1 MLSLQ
6 DLDKNARPLKGVKA
20 NPSAIF
26 EWALACMSEAP
37 TEAPNPRKHPATFL
51 QLILEAAAG
60 EEDIRTWAKRYTL
73 KDPAYTTTKQGLGAV
88 VFEMAVVKAG
98 GKLPEHF
105 VETIIGTTEVFQ
117 AVFLGKL
124 REEDLEKLE
133 RTLDGR
139 VTYKAILEY
148 GAIDPKSQT
157 INEFTVFD
165 CTPKDVKRDTTK
177 QSGDFQGFPA
187 NAKEYNGVVE
197 SGGVPKST
205 LMRIHAFTTV
215 ESEPLALVDGH
226 GVKWLPQGAHYMPVD
241 HAAVLREDFA
251 YAVHGTP
258 ANKASIGA
266 TLGKWRELGIK
277 RLPMSEFDASFKSNF
292 YASDDRKKIDTL
304 KTQLAESHA
313 VTPLIAVKDK
323 EGYYILEGAHRMVA
337 LFELGAKDLPA
348 LVVEDLDESGERSRH
363 GITVRQEAVQHGP
376 ESLTMA
382 LVTIGEAQYSVP
394 VRSSEIMRHATRA
407 ALVEFVELHGS
418 LVARVAKKLE
428 EADDVAGEEETDD
441 RMDDPL
447 FYRDDVQA
455 YYDALCLLGLDSEE
469 CEKRTKAKFSLKKL
483 IVTPTG
489 EVRSP
494 GVEDRPASQS
504 LPPGAGAPFAGA
516 AEEPAPGA
524 EEPAPAA
531 EEPPA
536 EEPAA
541 KTATSKN
548 SVKVVKENLEKLDEE
563 TAADRLAR
571 MLDIIKKG
579 ATVTFSTALNHWQ
592 IDQKTV
598 DKFEKAGMPVLKVGK
613 DDHIYMAQ
621 GRKYVDTNGCVI
633 KAYAPEGSEL
643 HKKKESIDEALSD
656 DAAKEALTG
665 GKAVL
670 IDDCWWE
677 IASRDLATDKVIL
690 VQSEYAIRDGFP
702 KQGAKSMAF
711 STLVSNISSGKW
723 SANIGGT
730 WHGPKQDPAVRDKH
744 RKAKGLPAAPGAA
757 EIRNKDE
764 AVMEAAPVATL
775 KSSTVSDALAKAGLD
790 GNGRFKSVGAGLN
803 ALAKVLDP
811 FGLQQADV
819 NSADLFKAKSGSRLL
834 NLEWVNPKDPHSPV
848 EVKEGGISFSWH
860 EVDKDKYEITTYA
873 TANFKKPMM
882 EASSTANALN
892 QATTSKIVRS
902 VSKDAPPKLSAED
915 RKKIEDAEGPKE
927 NAENGMAWV
936 VLWADG
942 RAVAAFD
949 KRSKMLAWAEHLGE
963 MAEIVSVKY
972 SAPVFRNKTVKVGLA
987 ESLNE
992 SLRTRYTCPKCQS
1005 TDVSM
1010 REAHADTG
1018 MDCIELRC
1026 KKCGF
1031 RADLD
1036 ENKFSEEEYEDPN
1049 WTSPLDRLMAGEPI
1063 MSILMP
1069 EAVDETPPAT
1079 VLKLCKSADKGP
1091 EEAAKVWK
1099 HATDAAD
1106 AKFETGSDEWWAYA
1120 MGVVKKA
1127 CNLD

>member
-348 LVVEDLDESGERSRH
+348 LVVEDLDESGERTRH
-363 GITVRQEAVQHGP
+363 GVTVRQEAVQHGP

-428 EADDVAGEEETDD
+428 EADAAGEEETDD

-469 CEKRTKAKFSLKKL
+469 CEKRTKTKFDLKKL
-483 IVTPTG
+483 IITPTG

-541 KTATSKN
+541 KTATSKT
-548 SVKVVKENLEKLDEE
+548 SVKVVKEGQENLDE
-563 TAADRLAR
+563 AGADRLAR
-571 MLDIIKKG
+571 ILDVIKKG
-579 ATVTFSTALNHWQ
+579 GTVTFTTSLKSWP
-592 IDQKTV
+592 IDQTVV

-621 GRKYVDTNGCVI
+621 GRKYVDTNGCEI
-633 KAYAPEGSEL
+633 KAFAPEGSEL

-677 IASRDLATDKVIL
+677 IASRDLDADKVIL

-702 KQGAKSMAF
+702 KAGAKSMAF

-803 ALAKVLDP
+803 ALAKVLDQ

-834 NLEWVNPKDPHSPV
+834 SLEWVNPKDPHSPV
-848 EVKEGGISFSWH
+848 DAKEGGISFSWH
-860 EVDKDKYEITTYA
+860 ELMPDKYEITAYA

-882 EASSTANALN
+882 E
-892 QATTSKIVRS
+892 
-902 VSKDAPPKLSAED
+902 
-915 RKKIEDAEGPKE
+915 
-927 NAENGMAWV
+927 
-936 VLWADG
+936 
-942 RAVAAFD
+942 
-949 KRSKMLAWAEHLGE
+949 
-963 MAEIVSVKY
+963 
-972 SAPVFRNKTVKVGLA
+972 
-987 ESLNE
+987 SLNE
-992 SLRTRYTCPKCQS
+992 SKRVRYTCPECQS
-1005 TDVSM
+1005 TDVAI

-1018 MDCIELRC
+1018 MDCMRGRC

-1031 RADLD
+1031 SADLD
-1036 ENKFSEEEYEDPN
+1036 ENKFIKEEYEDPN

-1091 EEAAKVWK
+1091 EEAKRIWQ

-1106 AKFETGSDEWWAYA
+1106 EKFETGSDEWWAYA